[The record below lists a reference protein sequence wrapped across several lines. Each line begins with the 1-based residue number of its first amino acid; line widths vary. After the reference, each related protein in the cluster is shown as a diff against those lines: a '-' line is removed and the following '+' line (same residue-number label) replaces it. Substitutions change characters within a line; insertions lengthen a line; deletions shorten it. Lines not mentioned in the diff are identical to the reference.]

1 MSVKGKQIMEIRKAN
16 VLCVILAVVG
26 LPLCAM
32 ADGESQE
39 FADGGSLSAALLC
52 REGDRLLHGRGCER
66 DLQGAVECYMEAAD
80 MGYVRAEYMLSVCY
94 HNGDGVE
101 SDIGLAVAWCEQAA
115 SHGHVRAMFNM
126 GIYRHSGMDGVT
138 NAAEACQ
145 WFRLAAQ
152 HGLGDPDFD
161 SGLDESEGCGQESS
175 FAWIE
180 DMADNGDLNALYW
193 YSRCFLN
200 GWGVPRDE
208 DMAEELMLEAAEMG
222 CLLAKS
228 IVGRDKWYGRL
239 PGGQEEGLELVRE
252 AEEQGNVTAYRY
264 LEELD
269 KTGSL

>member
-1 MSVKGKQIMEIRKAN
+1 MSVKGKQIMEIKKAN
-16 VLCVILAVVG
+16 VLCVTLAVLG

-39 FADGGSLSAALLC
+39 FAGGSLSAALLC

-80 MGYVRAEYMLSVCY
+80 
-94 HNGDGVE
+94 
-101 SDIGLAVAWCEQAA
+101 
-115 SHGHVRAMFNM
+115 
-126 GIYRHSGMDGVT
+126 
-138 NAAEACQ
+138 
-145 WFRLAAQ
+145 
-152 HGLGDPDFD
+152 
-161 SGLDESEGCGQESS
+161 
-175 FAWIE
+175 
-180 DMADNGDLNALYW
+180 
-193 YSRCFLN
+193 
-200 GWGVPRDE
+200 
-208 DMAEELMLEAAEMG
+208 MG